1 MINQSQVY
9 GTNDRPFR
17 AMKNNEGQTKASA
30 LHAKSKA
37 EPAPNRHYP
46 ARKNGRK
53 ARKRAEV

>member
-1 MINQSQVY
+1 M
-9 GTNDRPFR
+9 NDRPFR
-17 AMKNNEGQTKASA
+17 GMKNNEGQTKASA